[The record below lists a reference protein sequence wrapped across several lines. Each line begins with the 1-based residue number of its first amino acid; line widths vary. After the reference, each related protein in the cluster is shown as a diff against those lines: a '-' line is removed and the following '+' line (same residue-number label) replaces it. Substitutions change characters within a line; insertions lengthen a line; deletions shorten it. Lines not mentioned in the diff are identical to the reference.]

1 MMMLKVKHLSD
12 KIIILLLFIST
23 FLFSGCAYN
32 VAVKR
37 DKPISFQEREEKLQ
51 LNVGL
56 YLSDEVKKHIIKA
69 KGPIGGGYNFLIGE
83 ALEANAIESLKKI
96 FHEVF
101 VIRDKTNI
109 SPYIERIISIE
120 ISPASHFVL
129 GATTLSKKTSKVELS
144 CEIYD
149 NKWNLLWK
157 GSSIGKVNRT
167 TGGAGVTPALI
178 GIFGVAIQ
186 QRALGDIVDESL
198 VLALEQLNEKILTD
212 GRKQIME

>member
-1 MMMLKVKHLSD
+1 MKRRSMMMLKVKHLSD
-12 KIIILLLFIST
+12 KIILLLFIST
-23 FLFSGCAYN
+23 FLFSGCATN

-69 KGPIGGGYNFLIGE
+69 RWYNFLIGE

-109 SPYIERIISIE
+109 SSHIERIISIE

-129 GATTLSKKTSKVELS
+129 GIATFSKKTSIVELS

-149 NKWNLLWK
+149 NEWNLLWK

-167 TGGAGVTPALI
+167 TGGAGIAGPLI
-178 GIFGVAIQ
+178 GIFGVALQ